1 MHGLAQV
8 EAEASSVTLT
18 VCCTCI
24 INAKEIIEAGEKLHE
39 YAVKFHEKCK
49 KDPKVYDE
57 HGHEIVDLAQ
67 VQADYEDALL
77 AQASS
82 SFGRDRAN
90 AMSE

>member
-1 MHGLAQV
+1 M
-8 EAEASSVTLT
+8 EAEASGVTLAL
-18 VCCTCI
+18 CCTCI
-24 INAKEIIEAGEKLHE
+24 IKAKDIIEAGEKIHE
-39 YAVKFHEKCK
+39 YAVKFHEKCHA
-49 KDPKVYDE
+49 DPKVYDE
-57 HGHEIVDLAQ
+57 HGNEIVDLAQ